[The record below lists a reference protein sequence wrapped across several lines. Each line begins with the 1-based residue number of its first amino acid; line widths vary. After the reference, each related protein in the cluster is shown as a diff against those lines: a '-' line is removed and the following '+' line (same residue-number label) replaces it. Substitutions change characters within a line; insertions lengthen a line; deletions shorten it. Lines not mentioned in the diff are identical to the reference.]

1 MDTTKAIRRD
11 NQHETFNKKT
21 QQEPAYESL
30 CLVQYGLSMDEIL
43 YQLDKVIQHVIF
55 LPEFMEYTEYTVSPT
70 VSLQVAC
77 YFHHFHCHDTS
88 LVEVWQPPWEP
99 PEMPSTRSGPGS
111 SLEMRDGLPLDLH
124 PSSNTECPCASLWL
138 HPVDEVNVMRNAWCV
153 SLLLPSGAHHDLEAS
168 EGASFTLSPNPWL
181 TQGVS
186 LSNFLN
192 LGCYQKMTEH
202 LWRIERRGTYRM
214 KQVYKM

>member
-77 YFHHFHCHDTS
+77 YFHHFHRHDTS

-99 PEMPSTRSGPGS
+99 PEMPSKRSGPGS

-124 PSSNTECPCASLWL
+124 PSSNTECPCASL
-138 HPVDEVNVMRNAWCV
+138 
-153 SLLLPSGAHHDLEAS
+153 
-168 EGASFTLSPNPWL
+168 
-181 TQGVS
+181 
-186 LSNFLN
+186 
-192 LGCYQKMTEH
+192 
-202 LWRIERRGTYRM
+202 
-214 KQVYKM
+214 